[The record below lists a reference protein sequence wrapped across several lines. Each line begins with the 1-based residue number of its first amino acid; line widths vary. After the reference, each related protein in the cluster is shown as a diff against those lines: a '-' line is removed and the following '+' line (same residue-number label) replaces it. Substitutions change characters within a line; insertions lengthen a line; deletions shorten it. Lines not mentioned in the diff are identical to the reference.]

1 MAQTNG
7 KARIMARTALPNDCH
22 SNGSIQIARESDPQQ
37 DRGPK
42 RRVLE
47 RRMTIARPM
56 TMRFAE
62 KIVGSVDKF
71 LHVEIQ

>member
-1 MAQTNG
+1 MPQTNG

-22 SNGSIQIARESDPQQ
+22 SNGNIQIATESDPQQ
-37 DRGPK
+37 DRALK

-47 RRMTIARPM
+47 RRMIIVKPV